1 MQGGWA
7 HYPHLKSASRGGLA
21 RSSSLEGTSG
31 EDAAANERRAETNR
45 RALPSV
51 YPLVSPT
58 GFFRGARSPG
68 TLASAPLRTSPA
80 KCRAANGAS
89 GPAALLRPPEHPAAT
104 ASGLSLLTGCAF
116 SLRGRWRSA
125 TPSSALPEG
134 THRLNLADDHLR
146 VTGVPFSI
154 VSNTNADTSTR
165 SFLDDPA
172 DRELRASRID
182 RELHAKPSSALRCP
196 HTFPRA
202 ATPVGTRALPI
213 RRR

>member
-1 MQGGWA
+1 MT
-7 HYPHLKSASRGGLA
+7 PPD
-21 RSSSLEGTSG
+21 SLLV
-31 EDAAANERRAETNR
+31 
-45 RALPSV
+45 LP
-51 YPLVSPT
+51 T
-58 GFFRGARSPG
+58 DFFRGALAPG
-68 TLASAPLRTSPA
+68 TLAAAPLRTSAA

-89 GPAALLRPPEHPAAT
+89 GPAAPLRPPKHPAAT
-104 ASGLSLLTGCAF
+104 ASGLALLSGCAF
-116 SLRGRWRSA
+116 ALGGRWRSA

-134 THRLNLADDHLR
+134 THRLNLAVDHLR
-146 VTGVPFSI
+146 VTGVPFSF

-172 DRELRASRID
+172 D

-202 ATPVGTRALPI
+202 ATPDGTRALPT

>member
-1 MQGGWA
+1 MVRPAPQPSCA
-7 HYPHLKSASRGGLA
+7 HPSTRRRLRPASHCL
-21 RSSSLEGTSG
+21 
-31 EDAAANERRAETNR
+31 
-45 RALPSV
+45 
-51 YPLVSPT
+51 
-58 GFFRGARSPG
+58 
-68 TLASAPLRTSPA
+68 
-80 KCRAANGAS
+80 
-89 GPAALLRPPEHPAAT
+89 PAAP
-104 ASGLSLLTGCAF
+104 F
-116 SLRGRWRSA
+116 LRGRWRSA

-134 THRLNLADDHLR
+134 THRLNLADDNLK

-202 ATPVGTRALPI
+202 ATPVGTRALPT

>member
-1 MQGGWA
+1 MVQVC
-7 HYPHLKSASRGGLA
+7 SRGCRTPPDSILV
-21 RSSSLEGTSG
+21 
-31 EDAAANERRAETNR
+31 
-45 RALPSV
+45 LP
-51 YPLVSPT
+51 T
-58 GFFRGARSPG
+58 DFFWLRPSPG
-68 TLASAPLRTSPA
+68 KLASAPLRTSA
-80 KCRAANGAS
+80 SKCRAANGAS
-89 GPAALLRPPEHPAAT
+89 GPAAILRPPEHPAAT

-116 SLRGRWRSA
+116 SLGGRWRSA

-134 THRLNLADDHLR
+134 THRLNLADDHLE

-165 SFLDDPA
+165 SFLDDPG

-202 ATPVGTRALPI
+202 AAPDGTRALTT

>member
-1 MQGGWA
+1 MVRPAPQPPCA
-7 HYPHLKSASRGGLA
+7 HPSTRRRLRPASHCL
-21 RSSSLEGTSG
+21 
-31 EDAAANERRAETNR
+31 
-45 RALPSV
+45 
-51 YPLVSPT
+51 
-58 GFFRGARSPG
+58 
-68 TLASAPLRTSPA
+68 
-80 KCRAANGAS
+80 
-89 GPAALLRPPEHPAAT
+89 PAAPFLWAA
-104 ASGLSLLTGCAF
+104 GG
-116 SLRGRWRSA
+116 GVSA

-134 THRLNLADDHLR
+134 THRLNLADDHLQ

-165 SFLDDPA
+165 SFLDDPG

-202 ATPVGTRALPI
+202 AAPDGTRALTT

>member
-1 MQGGWA
+1 MQPRLKNSSSALSCASSARFVWVFRKGL
-7 HYPHLKSASRGGLA
+7 PHL
-21 RSSSLEGTSG
+21 SSF
-31 EDAAANERRAETNR
+31 ATN
-45 RALPSV
+45 LP
-51 YPLVSPT
+51 PLHPQIAYWSYH
-58 GFFRGARSPG
+58 GFFWRHPLSRHARRCPPANQRGEMSSRQWCVRPRSLPAPTRAPG
-68 TLASAPLRTSPA
+68 GDCVRPLIAYR
-80 KCRAANGAS
+80 
-89 GPAALLRPPEHPAAT
+89 LR
-104 ASGLSLLTGCAF
+104 L

-134 THRLNLADDHLR
+134 THRLNLADDHLE

-172 DRELRASRID
+172 DCEL
-182 RELHAKPSSALRCP
+182 LAKPSSALRCP

-202 ATPVGTRALPI
+202 ATPVGTRALPT